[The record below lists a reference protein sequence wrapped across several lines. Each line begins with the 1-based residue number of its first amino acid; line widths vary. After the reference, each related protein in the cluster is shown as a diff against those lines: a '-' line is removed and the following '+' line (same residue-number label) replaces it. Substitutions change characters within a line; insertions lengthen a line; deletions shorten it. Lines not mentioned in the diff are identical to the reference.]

1 MSTFHEL
8 KIKDVEKLTNDS
20 IAVTFNVPSE
30 LKNNFDFY
38 SGQYVTLEVLIN
50 GNKIRRSYSICS
62 SPLESL
68 KIGIKKL
75 KGGLFSSNA
84 IKSFKK
90 GETLK
95 VSTPEG
101 KFYYEGD
108 QKKEIVT
115 GIAAGSGITPILSI
129 AKSVLNKDN
138 NNKFRLIFGNKS
150 KLDEMFSNDL
160 VKLKSKFNDRF
171 ILINVYSRS
180 NEMNGLYGRIDNS
193 IINYYIKNYGKANKY
208 FICGPEEMI
217 HTLSDKLISS
227 GISKNNIY
235 FELFK
240 TKKIDPSTSTKNTT
254 STIEIV
260 YDDVIYKIKNPNGK
274 TILDAALDS
283 KIDVPYS
290 CQGGV
295 CSSCIAKL
303 ISGNVTMHNNQILTD
318 KEIND
323 GLILACQSKSKDDYL
338 KIDFDDV

>member
-1 MSTFHEL
+1 MYTFHEL

-38 SGQYVTLEVLIN
+38 SGQYVTIEVLIN
-50 GNKIRRSYSICS
+50 GDKVRRSYSICS

-84 IKSFKK
+84 LKSFKK

-108 QKKEIVT
+108 QNKEIIT

-129 AKSVLNKDN
+129 AKSVLNKNDD
-138 NNKFRLIFGNKS
+138 NKFRLIFGNKS
-150 KLDEMFSNDL
+150 KQDEMFSNDL

-180 NEMNGLYGRIDNS
+180 NEMNSLYGRIDNS
-193 IINYYIKNYGKANKY
+193 IINYYMKKYGKANKY

-217 HTLSDKLISS
+217 HKLSDKLISS
-227 GISKNNIY
+227 GISKTNIF

-240 TKKIDPSTSTKNTT
+240 TKKIDPLTSTKNTS

-303 ISGNVTMHNNQILTD
+303 ISGNVTMDNNQILTD

-323 GLILACQSKSKDDYL
+323 GLILVCQSKSKDDYL
-338 KIDFDDV
+338 KINFDDV

>member
-1 MSTFHEL
+1 MPTFHDL

-20 IAVTFNVPSE
+20 IAVTFDVPAE
-30 LKNNFDFY
+30 LKNNFNFY

-50 GNKIRRSYSICS
+50 GDKVRRSYSICS

-68 KIGIKKL
+68 KIGIKRL
-75 KGGLFSSNA
+75 EGGIFSSKALKN
-84 IKSFKK
+84 FKK
-90 GETLK
+90 DQILK

-101 KFYYEGD
+101 KFYYNND
-108 QKKEIVT
+108 QNKEIIT

-129 AKSVLNKDN
+129 AKSVLNKN
-138 NNKFRLIFGNKS
+138 NDNKFRLIYGNKS
-150 KLDEMFSNDL
+150 KSDEMFSNDL
-160 VKLKSKFNDRF
+160 IELESKFNDRF

-180 NEMNGLYGRIDNS
+180 SEMNGLYGRIDNS
-193 IINYYIKNYGKANKY
+193 IINYYLKKYGKANKY

-217 HTLSDKLISS
+217 HILSDKLISS
-227 GISKNNIY
+227 GISKTNIF

-240 TKKIDPSTSTKNTT
+240 TKKIDPPRSTKNT
-254 STIEIV
+254 SSIIEIV
-260 YDDVIYKIKNPNGK
+260 YEDIIYKIKNPKGK
-274 TILDAALDS
+274 TVLDAALDS

-303 ISGNVTMHNNQILTD
+303 ISGNVTMDNNHILTD
-318 KEIND
+318 EEIND

-338 KIDFDDV
+338 KINFDDV

>member
-8 KIKDVEKLTNDS
+8 KIKDLEKLTNDS

-38 SGQYVTLEVLIN
+38 SGQYLTLEVHIN
-50 GNKIRRSYSICS
+50 GEKVRRSYSICS
-62 SPLESL
+62 SPVERL

-84 IKSFKK
+84 LKSFKK

-101 KFYYEGD
+101 KFYYKGD
-108 QKKEIVT
+108 QNKEIIT

-129 AKSVLNKDN
+129 AKSVLNKNN
-138 NNKFRLIFGNKS
+138 NNKFRLIYGNKS

-160 VKLKSKFNDRF
+160 VKLKSKFADRF
-171 ILINVYSRS
+171 ILINIYSRS
-180 NEMNGLYGRIDNS
+180 TEINSLYGRIDDS
-193 IINYYIKNYGKANKY
+193 IINYYMKKYGKANKY
-208 FICGPEEMI
+208 FMCGPEEMI
-217 HTLSDKLISS
+217 HKLSEKLISS
-227 GISKNNIY
+227 GISKTNIF

-240 TKKIDPSTSTKNTT
+240 TKKIDPLASNSNIS
-254 STIEIV
+254 STIEII
-260 YDDVIYKIKNPNGK
+260 YEDVVYKIKNPKGK

-283 KIDVPYS
+283 NIEVPYS

-295 CSSCIAKL
+295 CGACIAKL
-303 ISGNVTMHNNQILTD
+303 ISGDINMENNQILTEE
-318 KEIND
+318 EIND
-323 GLILACQSKSKDDYL
+323 GLILACQSKSKDEYL
-338 KIDFDDV
+338 KISFDDV

>member
-1 MSTFHEL
+1 MPTFHDL

-20 IAVTFNVPSE
+20 IAVTFDVPAE
-30 LKNNFDFY
+30 LKNNFNFY

-50 GNKIRRSYSICS
+50 GDKVRRSYSICS

-68 KIGIKKL
+68 KIGIKRL
-75 KGGLFSSNA
+75 EGGIFSSKALKN
-84 IKSFKK
+84 FKK
-90 GETLK
+90 DQILK

-101 KFYYEGD
+101 KFYYNND
-108 QKKEIVT
+108 QNKEIIT

-129 AKSVLNKDN
+129 AKSVLNKN
-138 NNKFRLIFGNKS
+138 NDNKFRLIYGNKS
-150 KLDEMFSNDL
+150 KSDEMFSNDL
-160 VKLKSKFNDRF
+160 IELESKFNDRF

-180 NEMNGLYGRIDNS
+180 SEMNGLYGRIDNS
-193 IINYYIKNYGKANKY
+193 IINYYLKKYGKANKY

-217 HTLSDKLISS
+217 HILSDKLISS
-227 GISKNNIY
+227 GISKTNIF

-240 TKKIDPSTSTKNTT
+240 TKKIDPLTSTKNTS

-260 YDDVIYKIKNPNGK
+260 YEDIIYKIKNPKGK
-274 TILDAALDS
+274 TVLDAALDS

-303 ISGNVTMHNNQILTD
+303 ISGNVTMDNNHILTD
-318 KEIND
+318 EEIND

-338 KIDFDDV
+338 KINFDDV